1 MTETVGPGIDSATLR
16 RFVEAHEGR
25 RVDAYLD
32 SRGIRT
38 IGVGFNLQRPD
49 ASAKITALG
58 LSYDAVCRGEARL
71 TDAQIDTLLDDDIAD
86 AEAGARRCVRGFD
99 ALPAQAKM
107 VVIDMVFNLGVGG
120 FSAFRKMIA
129 ALENA
134 DWNRAAAEM
143 RDSAWYHQVG
153 QRAQQDIALIER
165 CGAPPPVGP
174 GSLRQA

>member
-1 MTETVGPGIDSATLR
+1 MTETVGPGIDSAALR

-25 RVDAYLD
+25 RVDAYSD

-49 ASAKITALG
+49 ARATISALG
-58 LSYDAVCRGEARL
+58 LSYDAVCRGEVRL
-71 TDAQIDTLLDDDIAD
+71 TDAQIDTLLDGDIAA
-86 AEAGARRCVRGFD
+86 AEAGARECVRGFD

-120 FSAFRKMIA
+120 FTGFRKMIA
-129 ALENA
+129 ALESG

-165 CGAPPPVGP
+165 CGAPPPA
-174 GSLRQA
+174 GSGDLRHA

>member
-1 MTETVGPGIDSATLR
+1 MTETLVPGIDDAVLR
-16 RFVEAHEGR
+16 RFIEAHEGR

-49 ASAKITALG
+49 AREKITALG
-58 LSYDAVCRGEARL
+58 LSYDAVCRGEVRL
-71 TDAQIDTLLDDDIAD
+71 TDAQIDRLLDSDIAD

-99 ALPAQAKM
+99 VLPAQAKM

-129 ALENA
+129 ALEA
-134 DWNRAAAEM
+134 RDWNKAAAEM

-153 QRAQQDIALIER
+153 QRATQDTALIAS
-165 CGAPPPVGP
+165 CGAPPPTGP
-174 GSLRQA
+174 GDSRLA